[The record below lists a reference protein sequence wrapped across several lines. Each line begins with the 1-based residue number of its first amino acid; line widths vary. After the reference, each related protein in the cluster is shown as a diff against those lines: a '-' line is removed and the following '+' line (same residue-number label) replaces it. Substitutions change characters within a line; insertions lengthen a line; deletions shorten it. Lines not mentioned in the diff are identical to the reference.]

1 MGDTPRIRLPR
12 AGERFVRVILKYL
25 APRLRDPAR
34 LSNFMQSLR
43 CRYGRVRQMCQ
54 HRAGGNS
61 PLRRERLL

>member
-34 LSNFMQSLR
+34 LSNFSCSR
-43 CRYGRVRQMCQ
+43 CAVVTAESVKWAAIVPGVTFA
-54 HRAGGNS
+54 RAI
-61 PLRRERLL
+61 L